1 MTMTTSVTWES
12 GLAFAVE
19 QDGHHYRI
27 DASPEAGGRDL
38 GPRPKALLLSGLG
51 GCTGIDVVS
60 ILEKMRVSIDGL
72 EIQVSAESR
81 DEHPRIFTGI
91 HVRYLFRGRDLPLDK
106 LERAVK
112 LSEDTYCG
120 VSAMLR
126 PAVPITS
133 EIVVEDPR
141 DLT

>member
-1 MTMTTSVTWES
+1 MAFTTSVTWDS
-12 GLAFAVE
+12 GLAFRVE
-19 QDGHHYRI
+19 QDGHRSMI
-27 DASPEAGGRDL
+27 DASREAGGQGL

-51 GCTGIDVVS
+51 GCTAMDVVS
-60 ILEKMRVSIDGL
+60 ILEKMRVKLDGL
-72 EIQVSAESR
+72 EVQVSAEAR

-91 HVRYLFRGRDLPLDK
+91 HVRYLFRGRDLPMDK

-112 LSEDTYCG
+112 LSEETYCG

-133 EIVVEDPR
+133 EIVIEG
-141 DLT
+141 